1 MLASVHNFLQGGYG
15 CATIVKSFQF
25 FQGVSFDGDAVFR
38 RAVYEELVMTAHRD
52 VIFRPLDV
60 GLSVVEAGELGMTIG
75 QSGIFCHAFGAI
87 ASMRHAD
94 KPFRDYDGRVVLGF
108 IILKTG
114 QE

>member
-15 CATIVKSFQF
+15 CAMVVKFFQF
-25 FQGVSFDGDAVFR
+25 VQTVSSDGDAVFR

-52 VIFRPLDV
+52 VVFRPLDV

-75 QSGIFCHAFGAI
+75 QSGVFCHSFGAI

-94 KPFRDYDGRVVLGF
+94 KPFRNHDGRVVLGF
-108 IILKTG
+108 IVLKTG